1 MFFPFTPLQLLAVVL
16 SQVDATHD
24 EQMRMTLIGVK
35 VRRRRHKNTEDRV
48 LMLNPSAEVCGTRVM
63 HVSYCFDFLSGCFD
77 CVVVLTSST
86 VLHVSSVLNSF
97 TVVNS
102 SSVLT
107 CVTILTSSTVLT

>member
-1 MFFPFTPLQLLAVVL
+1 M
-16 SQVDATHD
+16 
-24 EQMRMTLIGVK
+24 
-35 VRRRRHKNTEDRV
+35 
-48 LMLNPSAEVCGTRVM
+48 LMLNPSAEVCGTRVI
-63 HVSYCFDFLSGCFD
+63 HVSYCVELFGCFD

-86 VLHVSSVLNSF
+86 VLHFS